1 MCLSFDPRIGSNR
14 HEFKTPL
21 FAFLRVQCVNIDP
34 RMFHALSRLGSV
46 SVGIHIQD
54 YAAGGSLLSS
64 QERSGRA
71 ECLHRYS
78 FCPEQIF
85 DGFPN
90 REVIIH
96 DADRGFGSVHP
107 VFFCGLVANNRSRE
121 RNPQFRRVAIDSG
134 KFAFSLRFQLR
145 SVNLGFS
152 IPAPGLLLS
161 QEILR

>member
-71 ECLHRYS
+71 ECLHRYPSALSRFSTASRTEKSSSTTQTGGLILFIRFS
-78 FCPEQIF
+78 FAVWLPTTDQGSGIHSS
-85 DGFPN
+85 DGSP
-90 REVIIH
+90 
-96 DADRGFGSVHP
+96 STP
-107 VFFCGLVANNRSRE
+107 VSSHFHY
-121 RNPQFRRVAIDSG
+121 
-134 KFAFSLRFQLR
+134 AFK
-145 SVNLGFS
+145 
-152 IPAPGLLLS
+152 
-161 QEILR
+161 